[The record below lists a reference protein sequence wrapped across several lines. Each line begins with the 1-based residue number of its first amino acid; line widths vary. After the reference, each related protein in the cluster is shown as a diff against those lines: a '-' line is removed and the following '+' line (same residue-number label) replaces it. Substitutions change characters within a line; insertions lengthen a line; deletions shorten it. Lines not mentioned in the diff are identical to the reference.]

1 LSPHLAALNANHLL
15 ALLILLPLDVPLAP
29 SFGLLLYGVILA
41 YSLNRFDVFGV
52 LMMRTVFKAQHPLF
66 GRANNRQP
74 LRKQQDSPYYWWWAF
89 LRRNRRYLACCEGDG
104 KGELEALY
112 KDFGDVRD
120 ADFRLWWNAHGSALF
135 SEQPPNYILKE
146 LTSKDDWAAEWT
158 ADTMLVVAVPLTIP
172 KNQIGKFFNR
182 LLKTRHKGQRGRKAL
197 SDGDAST
204 ARYPLNRNVNVA
216 ALKKQLAVYD
226 AYLANETAERKQT
239 LAQIGAALEL
249 VPHHMPNP
257 KDSPTTAADKRRIV
271 SATVSRYYKQ
281 ASIIIEATADGVFP
295 AKC

>member
-1 LSPHLAALNANHLL
+1 LRAS
-15 ALLILLPLDVPLAP
+15 V
-29 SFGLLLYGVILA
+29 GLLSNGVLLA
-41 YSLNRFDVFGV
+41 YSLNPFDVFGV

-74 LRKQQDSPYYWWWAF
+74 LLKQQASPYYWWWAF
-89 LRRNRRYLACCEGDG
+89 LRRNQRYLACCEGDG
-104 KGELEALY
+104 KGELAALY

-120 ADFRLWWNAHGSALF
+120 ADFRLWWNAHGIALF
-135 SEQPPNYILKE
+135 SEQPANYILKE
-146 LTSKDDWAAEWT
+146 LASKDEWAAEWT

-197 SDGDAST
+197 SDSDAST
-204 ARYPLNRNVNVA
+204 ARYPLNRNVSVA
-216 ALKKQLAVYD
+216 ALQKQLAVYD
-226 AYLANETAERKQT
+226 VYLANETAERKQT
-239 LAQIGAALEL
+239 LAQIGAALKL

-257 KDSPTTAADKRRIV
+257 KDSPATAADKRRIV

-281 ASIIIEATADGVFP
+281 ARTIIEATADGVFP